1 MGILL
6 YIFLSAGPIAGLTTD
21 SDYLVYYGEWNDDI
35 LFRAKDFD
43 LVILEPSAISD
54 EQLQSL
60 KRGHDGISGTDDDVI
75 VIAYLS
81 IGEVDSGNIVGDG
94 RGPCYYDTLSSSII
108 YTNNGFASFYLDD
121 ADHNGLPDRNGTWG
135 SYYVNAGDTLW
146 WQYVDAKADALQARG
161 FDGFFL
167 DTIDTANPWGPYFW
181 TYRGMSRLIQHLR
194 ERYPQKFLIANRGL
208 FYFSPY
214 WYRNTPYN
222 IRPYINGVLFEAYYT
237 SWDWQADTGIVSPY
251 FEENRNN
258 WAVWV
263 NEEASQ
269 PDGFTVF
276 ALDYLN
282 PSQASYEIML
292 RNQIQYTIVEN
303 HWLSYVTYILLDTIT
318 YGVFHNH
325 CEDHNPPT
333 WKSHI
338 GIYDVNF
345 QGDSIEI
352 LAGLAEDQ
360 TPPVNYYVYYST
372 SPFNSPEEAAD
383 SIGPLTYQVV
393 NNLVRFRIPALPPGT
408 YHFMVRA
415 RDNCNPPHEDKNT
428 RLKELI
434 IQSVKE
440 EGEKVL
446 FSKNGTL
453 DFSSLSNLL
462 GAIDHLEI
470 YSATGQII
478 FKAKSA
484 TQKEITLPQ
493 GVYLAKVRQKGRELI
508 LRIIVLN

>member
-1 MGILL
+1 
-6 YIFLSAGPIAGLTTD
+6 
-21 SDYLVYYGEWNDDI
+21 
-35 LFRAKDFD
+35 
-43 LVILEPSAISD
+43 
-54 EQLQSL
+54 
-60 KRGHDGISGTDDDVI
+60 
-75 VIAYLS
+75 
-81 IGEVDSGNIVGDG
+81 
-94 RGPCYYDTLSSSII
+94 
-108 YTNNGFASFYLDD
+108 
-121 ADHNGLPDRNGTWG
+121 
-135 SYYVNAGDTLW
+135 
-146 WQYVDAKADALQARG
+146 
-161 FDGFFL
+161 
-167 DTIDTANPWGPYFW
+167 
-181 TYRGMSRLIQHLR
+181 MSQLIQHLR
-194 ERYPQKFLIANRGL
+194 ERHPQKILIANRGL

-214 WYRNTPYN
+214 WYRNTTYN
-222 IRPYINGVLFEAYYT
+222 IRPFINGVLFEDYYT

-282 PSQASYEIML
+282 PSQASYEAML

-325 CEDHNPPT
+325 LADHNPPT

-338 GIYDVNF
+338 GVYDVNF
-345 QGDSIEI
+345 QDDSIEI

-383 SIGPLTYQVV
+383 SVGPLTYQVV

-408 YHFMVRA
+408 YYFMVRA
-415 RDNCNPPHEDKNT
+415 RDNCNPPHEDKNR

-440 EGEKVL
+440 KGEKVL
-446 FSKNGTL
+446 FSKDGIL

-462 GAIDHLEI
+462 GAIDYLEI
-470 YSATGQII
+470 YSATGQIV

-484 TQKEITLPQ
+484 PQKEITLPQ
-493 GVYLAKVRQKGRELI
+493 GVYLAKVRQKDRELI